1 VWEIGILAAGS
12 PLRCGP
18 DSPGTNPILTAAD
31 VTDVGAEFVADPFM
45 ISKSGVWYLF
55 FETLRKDTGAG
66 EIGLATSAD
75 LVRWQYQ
82 QIVLREPF
90 HLSYPYVFEWEGS
103 YYMIPETLGA
113 GEIRLYKSLD
123 FPFEW
128 QCVGSLVQGPHADP
142 SIFRHGGDW
151 WIFACDTP
159 STHRS
164 LRLYHAPDLEGPWIE
179 HCASP
184 IVRDDAR
191 NARPAG
197 RVITFDGQLIRFAQ
211 DCSVEYGARVW
222 AFAISHLD
230 REAYDESPASIEPV
244 IGAGTSGRWRTI
256 RMHHIDIQPDSTGGW
271 VACVDGWPLREN
283 NVG

>member
-1 VWEIGILAAGS
+1 VWEIGILTVKS
-12 PLRCGP
+12 PLECGP
-18 DSPGTNPILTAAD
+18 DSPGTNPILTAAH
-31 VTDVGAEFVADPFM
+31 VTDIEAEFVADPFM
-45 ISKSGVWYLF
+45 ISRNGIWYLF

-66 EIGLATSAD
+66 EIGLAVSTD
-75 LVRWQYQ
+75 LVSWQYQ
-82 QIVLREPF
+82 RIVLREPF

-113 GEIRLYKSLD
+113 AEIRLYRSID

-128 QCVGSLVQGPHADP
+128 RCVGSLIQGTHADP
-142 SIFRHGGDW
+142 SIFRHGGEW

-164 LRLYHAPDLEGPWIE
+164 LRLYGAPDLKGPWVE
-179 HCASP
+179 HRASP
-184 IVRDDAR
+184 IVRSDAR

-222 AFAISHLD
+222 AFAISCLD
-230 REAYDESPASIEPV
+230 QEAYGERRASIEPV
-244 IGAGTSGRWRTI
+244 IGPGTNGCWRTS
-256 RMHHIDIQPDSTGGW
+256 RMHHIDVQADCAGSC
-271 VACVDGWPLREN
+271 VACVDGWPVR
-283 NVG
+283 GDDAG